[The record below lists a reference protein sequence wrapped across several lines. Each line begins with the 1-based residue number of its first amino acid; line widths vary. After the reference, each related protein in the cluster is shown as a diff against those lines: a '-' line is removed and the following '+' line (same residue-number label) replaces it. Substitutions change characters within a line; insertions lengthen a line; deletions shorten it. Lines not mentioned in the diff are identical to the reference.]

1 MSTHNT
7 HLINLVVA
15 AAFYHPESTVRDRL
29 CSKLEGWLKKL
40 GDRADAEQIRT
51 VLENNK
57 GTYLEPFVL
66 SKADLDCSAFLAR
79 LASSRTAEQTR
90 FRVVSRDTI
99 GTDGGLVLTNNGNAF
114 YVERYA
120 YGQRRGQPKKS
131 WVFFPA
137 LRPEA
142 GSTQALNKRAK
153 LLSESE
159 GFRIV
164 LDLPRSGKS
173 PAAIA
178 ADFQKHG
185 RIEGVTDTFNKLG
198 LRVEFSGEKLN
209 ILSGSPESMIRI
221 MAHMT
226 TNARVRL
233 MGTDEDTEM
242 PHVIVGLGIPDEDP
256 VDLPVIASSTGSY
269 TCWLQGDF
277 PEAPSLDDED
287 KLAVSSWLPPHRD
300 WLDLA
305 FEKIS

>member
-1 MSTHNT
+1 MSAHNT
-7 HLINLVVA
+7 HLLNLVVA
-15 AAFYHPESTVRDRL
+15 AAFYHPESTVRNRL

-40 GDRADAEQIRT
+40 GDRAEPQRIRT
-51 VLENNK
+51 VLEENS
-57 GTYLEPFVL
+57 GTSLEPFVL
-66 SKADLDCSAFLAR
+66 SKADLDCSVFLAR
-79 LASSRTAEQTR
+79 MAFSQTAEQTR

-99 GTDGGLVLTNNGNAF
+99 GTEGGLVLTNNCNAF

-120 YGQRRGQPKKS
+120 YGKRRGQPKQG
-131 WVFFPA
+131 WAFFPA
-137 LRPEA
+137 LIPEA
-142 GSTQALNKRAK
+142 GSTQSINNRAQ

-164 LDLPRSGKS
+164 LDLPRSGKPS
-173 PAAIA
+173 AAIA

-233 MGTDEDTEM
+233 MGAEEDTEM
-242 PHVIVGLGIPDEDP
+242 PHVIVGLGIPNEDP

-305 FEKIS
+305 FEKMS

>member
-40 GDRADAEQIRT
+40 GDRADAQRIRT
-51 VLENNK
+51 VLEENK

-79 LASSRTAEQTR
+79 LAFSRTADQTR

-131 WVFFPA
+131 WAFFPA
-137 LRPEA
+137 LIPEA
-142 GSTQALNKRAK
+142 GSTPALNKRAK

-164 LDLPRSGKS
+164 LDLPRSGKL
-173 PAAIA
+173 PGAIA

-198 LRVEFSGEKLN
+198 LRVEFSSDKLN

-233 MGTDEDTEM
+233 RGTDEDTEI
-242 PHVIVGLGIPDEDP
+242 PHVILGLGIPEEEP
-256 VDLPVIASSTGSY
+256 VDLPAIASSTGSY